1 MEQHSYLLCLG
12 SNFKRH
18 IHLAAARD
26 SLQEQFT
33 NILFGEEMETEAIGN
48 NVLSPFSNQLAKLQ
62 TDLSL
67 NDVSHILKE
76 IEIANGRLVEDKA
89 QGIVKLD
96 IDILL
101 ADSSAIKPDDL
112 KRDYI
117 IRGMESLD
125 LQTGKG

>member
-1 MEQHSYLLCLG
+1 
-12 SNFKRH
+12 
-18 IHLAAARD
+18 
-26 SLQEQFT
+26 
-33 NILFGEEMETEAIGN
+33 METEAIGKD
-48 NVLSPFSNQLAKLQ
+48 VLSPFSNQLAKLQ

>member
-1 MEQHSYLLCLG
+1 MVQHSYLLCLG

-18 IHLAAARD
+18 VHLAAARD
-26 SLQEQFT
+26 ALQKQFT
-33 NILFGEEMETEAIGN
+33 NILFGEEMETEAIGTD
-48 NVLSPFSNQLAKLQ
+48 VLSPFSNQLAKLQ

-67 NDVSHILKE
+67 NEVSHILKRIE
-76 IEIANGRLVEDKA
+76 IENGRLSEDKA

-101 ADSSAIKPDDL
+101 ADSAVIKPDDL

-125 LQTGKG
+125 SQTNKR